1 MPNANKS
8 ETKTNTTQQKTEH
21 RNNIEKI
28 KKENTKAL
36 LVNQIMDLA
45 AGRIEWLKCKNEKE
59 KKKKDESASR

>member
-45 AGRIEWLKCKNEKE
+45 AGRIE
-59 KKKKDESASR
+59 